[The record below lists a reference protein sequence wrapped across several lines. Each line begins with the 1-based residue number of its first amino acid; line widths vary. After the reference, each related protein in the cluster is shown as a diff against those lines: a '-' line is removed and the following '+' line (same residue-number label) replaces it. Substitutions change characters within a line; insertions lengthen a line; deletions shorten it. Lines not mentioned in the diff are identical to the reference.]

1 MVRRT
6 SLAVLM
12 LLLLGCKTPPKSSG
26 EAEPAPAPDTVV
38 EVRIEERPTAPS
50 SASAPKF
57 EFEWPREGRLAV
69 TVTSSIERS
78 GGAAGE
84 QATTEES
91 SWVWTLAGLSDGVL
105 RMASSSRP
113 GSVTVN
119 ADGSLASADAAD
131 AALWTRLVGVWVGR
145 EVTEGNTFE
154 ADGALGVV
162 GYRGVSTPAR
172 VRGAVL
178 GRVPCREHSRDL
190 RCHELEFRSEPAG
203 EAGALLA
210 ELQAGVGAEQS
221 VRDVEVLE
229 HIKLRTVGSSL
240 TPMKL
245 TIESIA
251 RLRLRAPDGTEIVER
266 TREERVYVFD
276 WTK

>member
-12 LLLLGCKTPPKSSG
+12 LLVLGCKTPPKSSG
-26 EAEPAPAPDTVV
+26 EVAPEPAPDTIV
-38 EVRIEERPTAPS
+38 EVSIEERPIATPSVPAPQ
-50 SASAPKF
+50 F
-57 EFEWPREGRLAV
+57 EFGWPREGRVAV

-84 QATTEES
+84 QAATEES
-91 SWVWTLAGLSDGVL
+91 SWIWTLAGLSDGVL
-105 RMASSSRP
+105 RMASSSHP

-119 ADGSLASADAAD
+119 ADGSLASADDSD

-145 EVTEGNTFE
+145 EVTVGAMFE

-162 GYRGVSTPAR
+162 GYDGLSTPAR
-172 VRGAVL
+172 LRGAVL

-190 RCHELEFRSEPAG
+190 RCHEVEFRSEPAG
-203 EAGALLA
+203 EAAALLA
-210 ELQAGVGAEQS
+210 ELQARVGGERS

-245 TIESIA
+245 TVESIA